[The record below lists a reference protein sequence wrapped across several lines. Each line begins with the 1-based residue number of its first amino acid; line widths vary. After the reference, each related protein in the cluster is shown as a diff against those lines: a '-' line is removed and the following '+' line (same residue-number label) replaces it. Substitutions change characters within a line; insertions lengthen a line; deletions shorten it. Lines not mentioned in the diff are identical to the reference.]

1 MDTNYWEI
9 GYQHLEAGRY
19 DLAIANLEQIRPV
32 GVEVLKTIGWA
43 YLNKGEHHRAIQ
55 QYDQALRIEPND
67 WEIWQNRGL
76 AHLRGVIRPRLV
88 ERRGWYVEVI
98 AGLSYNRSQSHWKFE
113 PDHVDQEYYQA
124 IDDFNSAIALKPNE
138 PWPWNN
144 RGSALL
150 SIVEDTQTLRR
161 KGSDDL
167 PNRAE
172 KDLVNRAMADCNKAI
187 EMDQRNSLAWTNRGL
202 GFELLYK
209 KRKAKQDYRHA
220 LSLDPGNVTAKA
232 KIDNLRF
239 NDLLLLFAVILFIL
253 LGGGLAVFFA
263 GDGIWDFLT

>member
-1 MDTNYWEI
+1 MATNYWEI

-43 YLNKGEHHRAIQ
+43 YLSKGEYYRAIQ

-76 AHLRGVIRPRLV
+76 ARLRGVIHPRLV

-113 PDHVDQEYYQA
+113 PDHVDQGYDRA

-150 SIVEDTQTLRR
+150 GIVQDTKTLRR
-161 KGSDDL
+161 KGSGDL

-220 LSLDPGNVTAKA
+220 LSLDPGNVTAQNN
-232 KIDNLRF
+232 IGRIRF
-239 NDLLLLFAVILFIL
+239 GDLGFLFAVILLFL
-253 LGGGLAVFFA
+253 LGGLLYVLVRFTN
-263 GDGIWDFLT
+263 LV